1 MIDVWLRR
9 AALSIWIKTVCH
21 LRAEVRSDSFSQSP
35 AVILSLKAS
44 VQKQKNRQYSHIAV
58 RPVTHYCIMTN
69 DFLLAAVVRNA
80 LNTKTQYRTEASDL
94 NASAWSVSIRTLDGI
109 TVQETQ
115 RVSFKLA
122 HEGCRLFQSWQNDI
136 RRKDGDVL
144 FKAELCS
151 EQLLCLRITGG
162 CLCYEVINAD
172 REKEVEKHI
181 CRCGRYMLLESRWK
195 RKQWA
200 YR

>member
-1 MIDVWLRR
+1 M
-9 AALSIWIKTVCH
+9 
-21 LRAEVRSDSFSQSP
+21 RSDSFSRSP
-35 AVILSLKAS
+35 ATSCDFIAESICAN
-44 VQKQKNRQYSHIAV
+44 QKNRQYSHIAV

-172 REKEVEKHI
+172 REKEVEKHLQMWQI
-181 CRCGRYMLLESRWK
+181 HASRI
-195 RKQWA
+195 
-200 YR
+200 